1 MTKNKQGNKG
11 CCLMTSEISRKI
23 CQRWELRTLGS
34 LILIDVIQQLAC
46 QTREMSLS
54 LGNHLALKA
63 NSSAIN
69 CDIKG
74 QKGAKK
80 SAFVRSCEE
89 RRKRNQSRLSQ
100 LRSTDKQDNG
110 SKLFSRFKCAR
121 RRRSVRPPTSDQN
134 FGLGHEGLVCVFWMK
149 RSLLGSRRTSSSLFG

>member
-1 MTKNKQGNKG
+1 M
-11 CCLMTSEISRKI
+11 
-23 CQRWELRTLGS
+23 GS

-121 RRRSVRPPTSDQN
+121 RGEGGQLDLLLQTKTLNYNLPFVFEVSSINSWSTSNTKNEAGVKIKSDIS
-134 FGLGHEGLVCVFWMK
+134 K
-149 RSLLGSRRTSSSLFG
+149 